1 MVPTGIHG
9 HAASV
14 DGRTRWCNPNGEN
27 LEMQQKIA
35 LITGANK
42 GIGLETARQLSAQD
56 VHVIVASRD
65 AARGEAAVSGLKAQ
79 DLPVESLALDVDDGA
94 SIAQAAA
101 EIERR
106 HGRLDILIN
115 NAGVV
120 HDAMDQP
127 PSAQS
132 IDTWRKTFETN
143 VFGLVAVTQ
152 AMLPLLRKS
161 AAGRIVNVSS
171 RLGSITDQSD
181 PASPYY
187 PFKVPAYNV
196 SKTAVNGW
204 TVQLAYELRDTGIK
218 VNAIHPGHVKTDMGG
233 ASASMEVSDGAR
245 TSVELALIADDGPT
259 GGFFHLG
266 ERLPW

>member
-1 MVPTGIHG
+1 
-9 HAASV
+9 
-14 DGRTRWCNPNGEN
+14 
-27 LEMQQKIA
+27 MQQKIA

-42 GIGLETARQLSAQD
+42 GIGLETARQLAAQG
-56 VHVIVASRD
+56 VQVIVGSRD
-65 AARGEAAVSGLKAQ
+65 AERGRAAADALKAQ
-79 DLPVESLALDVDDGA
+79 GLPATSLTLDVADAG
-94 SIAQAAA
+94 SIEAAA
-101 EIERR
+101 REIESR

-115 NAGVV
+115 NAGVM

-196 SKTAVNGW
+196 SKTAVNSW

-233 ASASMEVSDGAR
+233 ASASMEVGDGAR

-266 ERLPW
+266 DRLPW